1 MIGWSVGS
9 GTILMEL
16 TQSSVRR
23 GAMSTTAWFAVRAIV
38 EAVRTVEP
46 SSGVEAA
53 SAGAGEEI
61 VPPPRLGGVAGGV
74 WFATHEEVARYCKAQ
89 AS

>member
-1 MIGWSVGS
+1 MFAHV
-9 GTILMEL
+9 
-16 TQSSVRR
+16 
-23 GAMSTTAWFAVRAIV
+23 TAWFAVRAIV

-53 SAGAGEEI
+53 SAGTGVEI

-74 WFATHEEVARYCKAQ
+74 WFATARANGATAFAA
-89 AS
+89 ASLSAFSAGVE